1 MLEHSTPAASDFI
14 EARELQRSDSTPRHE
29 HDQDEPSRAPCRA
42 RRNQQLAGR
51 ALRTV
56 EALIRLL
63 LELGAR
69 LKLERLRVGPSELD
83 GRTLRHRRCELHESP
98 QPPDG
103 RRRAEPRPELRRQ
116 PTNYS

>member
-42 RRNQQLAGR
+42 RRNQQLPGR

-83 GRTLRHRRCELHESP
+83 GRTLRHRRCALHESP

-116 PTNYS
+116 PAN